1 MQVLP
6 QVLKSARIPNE
17 KKARAMEDADVL
29 EACAK
34 MEKQLAGKGRILV
47 RASGTEPIIR
57 VMIEGQDI
65 DEINR
70 MADQLT
76 ALIVSRY
83 GI

>member
-1 MQVLP
+1 
-6 QVLKSARIPNE
+6 
-17 KKARAMEDADVL
+17 
-29 EACAK
+29 
-34 MEKQLAGKGRILV
+34 
-47 RASGTEPIIR
+47 
-57 VMIEGQDI
+57 MIEGQDS